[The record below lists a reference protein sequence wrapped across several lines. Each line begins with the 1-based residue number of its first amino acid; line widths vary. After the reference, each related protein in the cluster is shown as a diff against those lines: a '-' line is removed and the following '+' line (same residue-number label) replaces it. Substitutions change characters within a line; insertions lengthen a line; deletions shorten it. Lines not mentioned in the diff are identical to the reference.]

1 MPRPVHFRRILRR
14 RNLLTGSAQFFAEVS
29 PTQRRHHKATE
40 LQPITCHPKT
50 HPRLPSRLNAHNSPH
65 LTSHPATHT
74 SRPRAPST
82 TNRPPPHVDQT
93 MSRRPL
99 SPLRAF
105 RLALIPLKCAAL
117 YHVTAHYLY
126 NITPAEGAS
135 MLPTLD
141 IMGEWV
147 VVSSRHRHG
156 RGVQVGDLVTYDIP
170 VSGEWCG
177 LKRVVGLPGDYVA
190 LQAPGTARGV
200 RDDMIQVRLPLIP
213 VIFFTSPHPLHFLL
227 SSLLLSTS
235 LPSTPNPPCSSAPP
249 SSSPERPY
257 PSVQVEPKSSHAR
270 RSPKAT
276 AG

>member
-1 MPRPVHFRRILRR
+1 
-14 RNLLTGSAQFFAEVS
+14 
-29 PTQRRHHKATE
+29 
-40 LQPITCHPKT
+40 
-50 HPRLPSRLNAHNSPH
+50 
-65 LTSHPATHT
+65 
-74 SRPRAPST
+74 
-82 TNRPPPHVDQT
+82 
-93 MSRRPL
+93 MSSRPL

-126 NITPAEGAS
+126 SITPAEGAS

-200 RDDMIQVRLPLIP
+200 RDDMIQVRPSIISVIFSFLLIP
-213 VIFFTSPHPLHFLL
+213 LSIWFL
-227 SSLLLSTS
+227 SYFLLSTS
-235 LPSTPNPPCSSAPP
+235 LPSTPSFPPFLVVLLSVLPREAVIP
-249 SSSPERPY
+249 SM
-257 PSVQVEPKSSHAR
+257 
-270 RSPKAT
+270 
-276 AG
+276 